1 MAAAT
6 ETGAEAL
13 VRTLA
18 AAGVR
23 VCFANPGCAACF
35 VRHTSARTCKPQRMT

>member
-1 MAAAT
+1 MAAT

-23 VCFANPGCAACF
+23 VCFANPGCAACCT
-35 VRHTSARTCKPQRMT
+35 RRERTLEAPLT